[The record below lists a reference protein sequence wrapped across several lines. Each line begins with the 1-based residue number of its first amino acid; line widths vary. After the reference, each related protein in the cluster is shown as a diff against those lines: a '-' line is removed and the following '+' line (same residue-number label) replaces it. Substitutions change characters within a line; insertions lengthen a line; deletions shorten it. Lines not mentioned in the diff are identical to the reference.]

1 MKAFKFGDIVSREY
15 GVGISGTGTFDAPE
29 RDVDIIDIPGRNGSI
44 VQDNGRFHNI
54 QVTYPA
60 FISRGFD
67 ELFPRFKAAMMQ
79 YTGYQKLTDE
89 YDPEHYREAMFSG
102 PMQPRTGVYNKS
114 GKFDI
119 VFNCKPQRFLT
130 SGAEAVTY
138 MPVTAT
144 STGSRVAGIEVTPG
158 TRFSVR
164 GTYPSGRTGNVVV
177 TYYTSAGASIRADT
191 TAISAQA
198 VSYTGTVPANAATAT
213 VDFPVGENGYIT
225 IINDG
230 ATTLYNDTGIVLL
243 NPTPYA
249 ARPVMTFYGA
259 SDTTISLGTYSTDGT
274 VYYSSYGIAIDTVT
288 APAVTIDSTI
298 SDCYYKDEQY
308 SILVNL
314 NPDIMLLS
322 DQLTGALAYDF
333 PVIQGNAQMVIP
345 AVGFTKAVI
354 APGWWEV

>member
-1 MKAFKFGDIVSREY
+1 VKAFKFGDIVSREY

-67 ELFPRFKAAMMQ
+67 ELFPRLKAAMMQ

-89 YDPEHYREAMFSG
+89 YDTEHYREAMFSG
-102 PMQPRTGVYNKS
+102 PVQPRTGVYNKS

-259 SDTTISLGTYSTDGT
+259 SDTTISLGTYSEDGT
-274 VYYSSYGIAIDTVT
+274 VYYSSYDIAIDTVT
-288 APAVTIDSTI
+288 AAGVTVDSSI
-298 SDCYYKDEQY
+298 SDCYYKDGV
-308 SILVNL
+308 ITNL
-314 NPDIMLLS
+314 NSAVTLWEGGVS
-322 DQLTGALAYDF
+322 GSLAYDF
-333 PVIQGNAQMVIP
+333 PVIKGGAMVVI
-345 AVGFTKAVI
+345 ATTGFTKAVI

>member
-44 VQDNGRFHNI
+44 IQDNGRFHNI

-60 FISRGFD
+60 FMHRGFD

-79 YTGYQKLTDE
+79 YTGYQRLTDE

-102 PMQPRTGVYNKS
+102 PVQPRTGVYNKS

-158 TRFSVR
+158 TRVSVR
-164 GTYPSGRTGNVVV
+164 GTYPSGLGGSITV
-177 TYYTSAGASIRADT
+177 TYYNASSVAVRTDT
-191 TAISAQA
+191 AAMSGQA

-213 VDFPVGENGYIT
+213 VDFPVGEIDYIT

-230 ATTLYNDTGIVLL
+230 VTTLYNDTGIVLA
-243 NPTPYA
+243 NPTPYD
-249 ARPVMTFYGA
+249 ARPVLTFYGA
-259 SDTTISLGTYSTDGT
+259 SEATLSLLTVGESATYNI
-274 VYYSSYGIAIDTVT
+274 VIDEVT
-288 APAVTIDSTI
+288 LPAVTIDSTL
-298 SDCYYKDEQY
+298 SDAYFRGYVGTLYVVE
-308 SILVNL
+308 NL
-314 NPDIMLLS
+314 NS
-322 DQLTGALAYDF
+322 AVTLTQGGDLAYDF
-333 PVIQGNAQMVIP
+333 PIVKGSSMVVIP
-345 AVGFTKAVI
+345 TQGFTKAVI
-354 APGWWEV
+354 TPGWWEV

>member
-1 MKAFKFGDIVSREY
+1 MRAFTFGGICSRDY

-79 YTGYQKLTDE
+79 YTGYQRLTDE

-102 PMQPRTGVYNKS
+102 PIQPRTGVYNKS

-144 STGSRVAGIEVTPG
+144 ITGSRVAGIEVTLG

-164 GTYPSGRTGNVVV
+164 ATYPSGLGGSITV
-177 TYYTSAGASIRADT
+177 TYYNASSVAVRTDT
-191 TAISAQA
+191 AAMSGQA

-213 VDFPVGENGYIT
+213 VDFPAGENGYIT

-230 ATTLYNDTGIVLL
+230 ITTLYNDTGIVLL
-243 NPTPYA
+243 NPTPYD

-274 VYYSSYGIAIDTVT
+274 VYYSSYDIAIDTVT
-288 APAVTIDSTI
+288 AAGVTVDSSI
-298 SDCYYKDEQY
+298 SDCYFKD
-308 SILVNL
+308 LVVVNL
-314 NPDIMLLS
+314 NSAVTLWEGGV
-322 DQLTGALAYDF
+322 TGNLAYDF
-333 PVIQGNAQMVIP
+333 PVIKGNSMVVI
-345 AVGFTKAVI
+345 ATSGFTKAEI